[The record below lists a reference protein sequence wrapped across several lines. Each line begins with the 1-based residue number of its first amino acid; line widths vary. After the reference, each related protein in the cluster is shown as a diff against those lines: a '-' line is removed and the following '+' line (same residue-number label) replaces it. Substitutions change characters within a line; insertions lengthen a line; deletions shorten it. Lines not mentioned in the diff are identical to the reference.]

1 MISSVRR
8 CRRLIALALTTAF
21 CASGISAGAQS
32 PPAASPTKQWKAY
45 PKQANAPQ
53 GAPNVLLIMT
63 DDVGFSASTS
73 FGGVI
78 PTPVFDALARDGLR
92 YNAFHTTAMC
102 SPTRAA
108 LLTGRNHHAV
118 GNGAISNLATDEP
131 GYNSVIPDSAATIG
145 RVLQINGYDT
155 AWVGKNH
162 NTPVWETGPTGPF
175 DHWPNAMGFDY
186 FYGFNAAMADQFSP
200 ELVENRNPI
209 DPPANDPAYNF
220 DKDAANHLLH
230 WMQIHHTV
238 RADRPFFAY
247 WAPGSMHSPH
257 QAPADWIV
265 RFKGRFDMGWDK
277 LREQTFA
284 RQKQLGIIPQSAV
297 LTPRP
302 AAMPAWDS
310 LTPEQQR
317 VASRMMEVAAAQLA
331 QCDYQIGRVIDWLK
345 QTGQFD
351 NTLIIFI
358 QGDNGASD
366 ESLLGANNEMASL
379 NGIEPSEKDLE
390 QDIDS
395 HGSRDSFGN
404 YPAPWAWATNTPFQ
418 WGKEVASHL
427 GGLRDGLAI
436 SWPERIK
443 QSGLRTQFGHVIDIA
458 PTIYEAVGIAPPT
471 TVDGV
476 KQQPIDGTSLVYS
489 FNNADAPTRHTEQY
503 FEMLGNRAYYS
514 NGWMASTTPEISP
527 WDRAHPPIDANSF
540 KWELYNLNSDYS
552 QGKNVAGEFPDK
564 LAQLRKKFDA
574 AAVKY
579 KVYPLGSSLMTR
591 FDPSNRP
598 SLLTGRTHF
607 TYYPGDT
614 RYPDN
619 SVPAMAR
626 GWTATAH
633 VLAGTDEARG
643 TLIVQGDQFSG
654 YALTLDNGFAQFLY
668 NPTGRPQDRV
678 RLIAQSPIMPGA
690 HDVTVRI
697 EPDGAGGPRGAVASL
712 LIDGKTEDRQKIPVF
727 YRVFHDTYF
736 GRPGPGK
743 LLAGA
748 PQNGPLADVSLSSVD
763 IDLATRSR

>member
-1 MISSVRR
+1 MISSARLRR
-8 CRRLIALALTTAF
+8 QLFGSALAAVL
-21 CASGISAGAQS
+21 CAHTLPARAQSRPVS
-32 PPAASPTKQWKAY
+32 PPAQHWKAY
-45 PKQANAPQ
+45 PQRPEAPK

-73 FGGVI
+73 FGGAI
-78 PTPVFDALARDGLR
+78 PTPVFDELAREGLR

-118 GNGAISNLATDEP
+118 GSGAISNLATDEP
-131 GYNSVIPDSAATIG
+131 GYDSVIPDSAATIG
-145 RVLQINGYDT
+145 RVLQMNGYDT

-175 DHWPNAMGFDY
+175 NHWPNAMGFDY

-209 DPPANDPAYNF
+209 DPPAHDPAYNF
-220 DKDAANHLLH
+220 DKDAADHLLH
-230 WMQIHHTV
+230 WLEIHHTV
-238 RADRPFFAY
+238 QADRPFFAY

-257 QAPADWIV
+257 QAPIDWIA
-265 RFKGRFDMGWDK
+265 RFKGKFDMGWDK
-277 LREQTFA
+277 LREQTLA
-284 RQKQLGIIPQSAV
+284 RQKQLGIIPQDAV

-302 AAMPAWDS
+302 AEMPAWDS
-310 LTPEQQR
+310 LTPEQQH

-331 QCDYQIGRVIDWLK
+331 QCDYQIGRVIDWLR

-351 NTLIIFI
+351 HTLIIFI

-366 ESLLGANNEMASL
+366 ESLHGANNEMASL
-379 NGIEPSEKDLE
+379 NGIEPSDKELE
-390 QDIDS
+390 QEIDS

-427 GGLRDGLAI
+427 GGLRDALAI
-436 SWPERIK
+436 SWPDRIK
-443 QSGLRTQFGHVIDIA
+443 QSGLRTQFAHVIDIA
-458 PTIYEAVGIAPPT
+458 PTIYEAVGITSPLS
-471 TVDGV
+471 VDGV
-476 KQQPIDGTSLVYS
+476 KQQPIDGTSMVYS
-489 FNNADAPTRHTEQY
+489 FNRPDAPTRHTEQY

-514 NGWMASTTPEISP
+514 NGWMASTTPEIAP
-527 WDRAHPPIDANSF
+527 WDRAHPPVDPNSF
-540 KWELYNLNSDYS
+540 KWELYDLNSDYS
-552 QGKNVAGEFPDK
+552 QGKNIAAEFPAK

-598 SLLTGRTHF
+598 NLLAGRTHF

-614 RYPDN
+614 RYPEN

-626 GWTATAH
+626 GWSATAH
-633 VLAGTDEARG
+633 VNAGTSQARG
-643 TLIVQGDQFSG
+643 TLFVQGDQFGG
-654 YALTLDNGFAQFLY
+654 YALMLDNGFAQFLY
-668 NPTGRPQDRV
+668 NPTGRPQNRIQ
-678 RLIAQSPIMPGA
+678 LIAQSPIAPGQ
-690 HDVTVRI
+690 HDIKVRI
-697 EPDGAGGPRGAVASL
+697 DPDSAGGPRAATASL
-712 LIDGKTEDRQKIPVF
+712 LIDGKTVDRQGISVF

-736 GRPGPGK
+736 GRSGLGK
-743 LLAGA
+743 LLPGA
-748 PQNGPLADVSLSSVD
+748 PSNGPLADVSLSSVD
-763 IDLATRSR
+763 IDLASNSR